1 MGVGPEM
8 RTLHFLRS
16 PDELPRTGTK
26 WREYTWQPRGSH
38 VTQKKFTLLNSADA
52 LAVPSPPT
60 YSSPTT
66 LARTAHCFFPGGKGE
81 VGKGVGWW
89 GGVIAIGWR
98 CQARDAHATSAGGPK
113 LSFAYWGRAYL
124 FEKMPLRPVGPWG
137 PRQVGSRPVRFSA
150 SAPFLKLIRLDELAL
165 ILRVV
170 VVLRWAEH
178 WVARTL

>member
-1 MGVGPEM
+1 M
-8 RTLHFLRS
+8 RALWGWGLRS
-16 PDELPRTGTK
+16 PPRRAGRGGSRPPCGHPK
-26 WREYTWQPRGSH
+26 KIYAIKQRGRASGPQPTHLQLTYYSRPDRA
-38 VTQKKFTLLNSADA
+38 LL
-52 LAVPSPPT
+52 
-60 YSSPTT
+60 
-66 LARTAHCFFPGGKGE
+66 FPGGKGRGWE
-81 VGKGVGWW
+81 RGRVVVGGYCHRLALLTRAV
-89 GGVIAIGWR
+89 
-98 CQARDAHATSAGGPK
+98 HTLMAGRPA
-113 LSFAYWGRAYL
+113 SPFAYWGRAYL